1 MFRSALAH
9 IWPGEIH
16 MRPAEP
22 LSCLESSLDIS
33 FELQEWEG
41 SISDVDALTGEL
53 EAEGGSR
60 RGRREV

>member
-1 MFRSALAH
+1 
-9 IWPGEIH
+9 